1 MFDEMKTN
9 HHSSQAMRVLT
20 TLAILLAAGAT
31 GWAQTN
37 AEPVRQLSLEECIQ
51 MALRHNVEL
60 QIERFNPQIA
70 RYDLSGAYGAYD
82 PTFFFSAERSHSEA
96 GQTLLGTNVINGS
109 VSDGTSLNS
118 RLDGQT
124 PWGMSYTLQGNASD
138 TDRQTGFNRIAN
150 SGGGASIGATQPLL
164 RNFWID
170 STRLA
175 IRVNRNLLRR
185 SELELKRQ
193 VMVTITTLEQAYYDL
208 ILFRENVEVQRKA
221 VELAEQL
228 VAENR
233 KRVEVG
239 AMAPLEARQAEA
251 EAAATQADLIA
262 ARSNLAV
269 QENLVKQLVTSNYA
283 EWAGVSLAPT
293 GGLTVPAQSFD
304 LQQSWRNGLEQRPE
318 ILQAKLDA
326 ERAGIQLKYDRNQMF
341 PQLDLFATYG
351 YNGSGNE
358 FSGTLYDIQERN
370 RPFYNYGAQISVPL
384 ANLTARN
391 NYKTSKVTLQQAA
404 LTVKRWERDI
414 MKQIDDDIKQAQA
427 SFQRV
432 AATRAARE
440 YREEA
445 LTAEQ
450 KKLEQGKSTTYTVLQ
465 TQRDLT
471 AARGAEIQALDNYNK
486 ALSQLSLD
494 EGTTLE
500 RLNIRF
506 DVR

>member
-1 MFDEMKTN
+1 MKIIP
-9 HHSSQAMRVLT
+9 HSSDSMRVFI
-20 TLAILLAAGAT
+20 TLSLLAATAAS

-37 AEPVRQLSLEECIQ
+37 ATPVRALSLEECIQ
-51 MALRHNVEL
+51 MTLRQNVEL
-60 QIERFNPQIA
+60 QIERYNPQIA

-82 PTFFFSAERSHSEA
+82 PTFLLSGRRSHSES
-96 GQTLLGTNVINGS
+96 GPTLLGTNLFSGS
-109 VSDGTSLNS
+109 VSDGTTFNTS
-118 RLDGQT
+118 LDGLL
-124 PWGMSYTLQGNASD
+124 PWGMTYSLQGDASD
-138 TDRQTGFNRIAN
+138 TDRTTAGGFNRISN
-150 SGGGASIGATQPLL
+150 SSGGASVGVTQPLL
-164 RNFWID
+164 RNFWMD
-170 STRLA
+170 QTRLA
-175 IRVNRNLLRR
+175 IRVNRNLLNR

-193 VMVTITTLEQAYYDL
+193 VMIVVTTLEQAYYDL
-208 ILFRENVEVQRKA
+208 IFFRENVEVQRKA

-228 VAENR
+228 VAENH

-251 EAAATQADLIA
+251 EAAATKADLIA
-262 ARSNLAV
+262 ARSSLAV
-269 QENLVKQLVTSNYA
+269 QENLVKQLITADYA
-283 EWAGVSLAPT
+283 EWAGVSLEPLGA
-293 GGLTVPAQSFD
+293 LTATAHHFD
-304 LQQSWRNGLEQRPE
+304 LQQSWRKGLESRPE

-326 ERAGIQLKYDRNQMF
+326 ERAGIQLKYVRNQLF

-370 RPFYNYGAQISVPL
+370 RPFYNYGAQISIPL
-384 ANLTARN
+384 ANLAARN
-391 NYKTSKVTLQQAA
+391 NHKAGKATLQQAA

-414 MKQIDDDIKQAQA
+414 MKQIDDDLKQAQA
-427 SFQRV
+427 SFERV

-445 LTAEQ
+445 LLAEQ
-450 KKLEQGKSTTYTVLQ
+450 KKFEQGKSTTYIVLQ

-486 ALSQLSLD
+486 NLSQLSFD

-500 RLNIRF
+500 RLGIDYRV
-506 DVR
+506 D